1 MVYNHVNKGN
11 TILVPAESL
20 GGEERKKIT
29 VSWTGKNGLLY
40 VQSDKLEEFK
50 SKKTGGEDFTFTVDE
65 TFQYGSN
72 DDVTIFFLVF
82 HNQDNKPFQVSQL
95 EGQAADFIA
104 GLGLKSQA
112 ESFIGEY
119 LEDYED

>member
-1 MVYNHVNKGN
+1 
-11 TILVPAESL
+11 
-20 GGEERKKIT
+20 
-29 VSWTGKNGLLY
+29 

-82 HNQDNKPFQVSQL
+82 HNQDNKPFQVSKL
-95 EGQAADFIA
+95 R
-104 GLGLKSQA
+104 
-112 ESFIGEY
+112 
-119 LEDYED
+119 